1 MIECVILAGGLGTR
15 LRSVVSHVPKPL
27 APINGVAF
35 LDLLLTQIAG
45 FSAVSKVVLAI
56 GYKASQIVQHYKY
69 HTFPFLLEFSIE
81 DFPLG
86 TGGALKKALN
96 LIESEHV
103 LVLNGDSYLSF
114 SFSELWNFHL
124 QTSADITLSAVFAK
138 SANRYGLLELDIET
152 TQILSFKEK
161 SQESTQ
167 GLVNAGVYLMKKT
180 IMDEFI
186 FDGAFSL
193 EKDVFP
199 KCISHKMYAH
209 ICTGPF
215 IDIGTPESFLLAQQ
229 MMRTSWKR

>member
-1 MIECVILAGGLGTR
+1 MIECVIFAGGLGTR

-35 LDLLLTQIAG
+35 LDFLLTQIAG
-45 FSAVSKVVLAI
+45 FRAVSKVVLAI
-56 GYKASQIVQHYKY
+56 GYKASQIVQHYKD
-69 HTFPFLLEFSIE
+69 HTFPFLIEFSIE

-96 LIESEHV
+96 LIESEDV

-124 QTSADITLSAVFAK
+124 QTSAELTLSAVFAK
-138 SANRYGLLELDIET
+138 SANRYGLLDVNKET
-152 TQILSFKEK
+152 SRILGFKEK

-167 GLVNAGVYLMKKT
+167 GLINAGVYLIKKT
-180 IMDEFI
+180 LMDDFI

-199 KCISHKMYAH
+199 KCISHKMYVH
-209 ICTGPF
+209 ICEGQF

-229 MMRTSWKR
+229 MMGTSF